1 MRRLSLLSLLLIL
14 ALIMTACPAPAA
26 PSGGEAAAPAEA
38 AETESEA
45 APAEAAEPA
54 EAEAS
59 GDPILIGGMYNVT
72 GGMSSID
79 EPGLNGMKLMADQIN
94 AAGGING
101 RPIEIVA
108 IDGKSDQTTVTNAM
122 SEMIDVHHVVAI
134 GGLNDSTFALAAGP
148 IAQTAGIP
156 FLTAGATLP
165 TLPEQVGDYFFMVP
179 FGDDTQAH
187 AVADFA
193 MNDLGGKTAW
203 MLVDQ
208 AYDFTT
214 ALAKFFKERWE
225 ANGGEVLLEDT
236 YQSGD
241 TDFSAQIARLKELD
255 PQPDV
260 LFVAAIPNE
269 AGITTR
275 QIREAGLL
283 QPILSGD
290 GFDTPLIA
298 EVAGDMANDV
308 YYSTHAAL
316 DNPDPKVQDFVS
328 AYETEY
334 GRPPENAFAALGYD
348 MMGMLASA
356 ITAAGS
362 TDPAAI
368 RDALAATQGYEGVT
382 GTITYPEGKRSPVKT
397 VTIMQVQDGVY
408 SYAGEATPE

>member
-1 MRRLSLLSLLLIL
+1 MRKVGLLSLLLIV
-14 ALIMTACPAPAA
+14 ALIVTACPAPAA
-26 PSGGEAAAPAEA
+26 PTTGAGEAPAAAEEAAAPAE
-38 AETESEA
+38 EA
-45 APAEAAEPA
+45 GEP
-54 EAEAS
+54 
-59 GDPILIGGMYNVT
+59 IKIGGMYNVT

-79 EPGLNGMKLMADQIN
+79 DPGLNGMQLMAQQIN
-94 AAGGING
+94 AAGGVLG

-122 SEMIDVHHVVAI
+122 SEMIDVHNVVAI

-148 IAQTAGIP
+148 IAQNAGIP

-179 FGDDTQAH
+179 FGDDAQSYAI
-187 AVADFA
+187 ADYA
-193 MNDLGGKTAW
+193 IKELGATTAW

-214 ALAKFFKERWE
+214 ALAKFYKERWE
-225 ANGGEVLLEDT
+225 ESGGEILLEDI

-260 LFVAAIPNE
+260 LFVSAIPNE

-275 QIREAGLL
+275 QIREAGLE

-290 GFDTPLIA
+290 GFDTPLIG
-298 EVAGDMANDV
+298 EVAGDLADAV
-308 YYSTHAAL
+308 YYSTHASL
-316 DNPDPKVQDFVS
+316 DNPDPKVQGFVT
-328 AYETEY
+328 AYNAEY

-348 MMGMLASA
+348 MMGLLASA
-356 ITAAGS
+356 IEQAGS

-368 RDALAATQGYEGVT
+368 REALAATQGYEAVT
-382 GTITYPEGKRSPVKT
+382 GSISYPEGQRKPIKA
-397 VTIMQVQDGVY
+397 VTIIQVQDGVY
-408 SYAGEATPE
+408 SFAAEATPE

>member
-1 MRRLSLLSLLLIL
+1 MRKFGLLSLLLIV
-14 ALIMTACPAPAA
+14 ALIVTACPAPAA
-26 PSGGEAAAPAEA
+26 PTAGGGEAPAAAEDAAAPA
-38 AETESEA
+38 
-45 APAEAAEPA
+45 AEAG
-54 EAEAS
+54 EA
-59 GDPILIGGMYNVT
+59 IKIGGMYNVT

-79 EPGLNGMKLMADQIN
+79 DPGLNGMKLMAKQIN
-94 AAGGING
+94 EAGGVAG
-101 RPIEIVA
+101 QPIEIIA

-122 SEMIDVHHVVAI
+122 SEMIDVHDVVAI

-148 IAQTAGIP
+148 IAQNAGIP

-179 FGDDTQAH
+179 FGDDAQAY
-187 AVADFA
+187 AIADFA
-193 MNDLGGKTAW
+193 IDELGATTAW

-214 ALAKFFKERWE
+214 ALAKFYKERWE
-225 ANGGEVLLEDT
+225 ARGGEVLLEDI

-260 LFVAAIPNE
+260 LFVSAIPNE

-290 GFDTPLIA
+290 GFDTPLIG
-298 EVAGDMANDV
+298 EVAGDLADDV
-308 YYSTHAAL
+308 YYSTHASL
-316 DNPDPKVQDFVS
+316 DNPDPKVQDFVT
-328 AYETEY
+328 AYNAEY

-348 MMGMLASA
+348 MMGLLGSA
-356 ITAAGS
+356 IEQAGS
-362 TDPAAI
+362 TDPTAI
-368 RDALAATQGYEGVT
+368 KDALAATQGYEGVT
-382 GTITYPEGKRSPVKT
+382 GTISYPEGQRKPIKT
-397 VTIMQVQDGVY
+397 VTIIQVQDGAY
-408 SYAGEATPE
+408 SYASEATPE